1 MCIRDRYYREYETL
15 LMALEINHINDEILL
30 MDNDIEDLNNQ
41 LQEEEMCPTCGQQIG
56 EKHEKTT

>member
-1 MCIRDRYYREYETL
+1 
-15 LMALEINHINDEILL
+15 